1 MTTHG
6 FGLEKPAPHVDAQHR
21 PPARFMV
28 IIDSS
33 GVTVAKLFVETR
45 ELVAEFD
52 AGSEEVA
59 LMSRG
64 LSATTGADGGEWDK
78 ALAGHGAIERRAAKV
93 YRLDA

>member
-1 MTTHG
+1 MSMHG
-6 FGLEKPAPHVDAQHR
+6 FGQEKPAPHVVTPHR

-59 LMSRG
+59 LMTRG
-64 LSATTGADGGEWDK
+64 LTASAGADGSDWDK
-78 ALAGHGAIERRAAKV
+78 ALAGHGPAERRAAKV